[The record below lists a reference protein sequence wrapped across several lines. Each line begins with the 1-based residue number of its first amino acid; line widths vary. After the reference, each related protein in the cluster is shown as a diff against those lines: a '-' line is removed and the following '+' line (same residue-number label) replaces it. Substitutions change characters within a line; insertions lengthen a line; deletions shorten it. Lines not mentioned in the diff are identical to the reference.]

1 MTQNEKYYYGFQR
14 SIGTALCALST
25 LVLILTG
32 EGTQAC
38 MFIPLGIYIIVT
50 KSLLVDNE
58 LKQDILKERREKE
71 AN

>member
-1 MTQNEKYYYGFQR
+1 MTKMEKCYYGFQR
-14 SIGTALCALST
+14 AIGTVLCVLST
-25 LVLILTG
+25 LVMIFTG

-50 KSLLVDNE
+50 KSLLIDNE
-58 LKQDILKERREKE
+58 LKQDILKERKERE